1 MTESTTVTEEKESIE
16 ENVKV
21 DKVEVEKGDVVEEVS
36 KGKSEKATEE
46 VSGDKSSSDA
56 IADSLLS
63 FLSDMNLADP
73 AVSAEIIDFNLFSE
87 IIF

>member
-21 DKVEVEKGDVVEEVS
+21 DKVEVDKGDVVEEAS

-46 VSGDKSSSDA
+46 VSGDASSSDA
-56 IADSLLS
+56 IADLS
-63 FLSDMNLADP
+63 TESKAILEKIESMTVLELSKLD
-73 AVSAEIIDFNLFSE
+73 VYSI
-87 IIF
+87 